1 MKAKIKIIIGC
12 LLTALLT
19 TSTYGCKEKTGNNN
33 STADADTAAAV
44 KPVGPKFNADSAYA
58 FTAAQCN
65 FGPRT
70 ILRHMSSAESGLWI
84 SLSNMDVRL

>member
-1 MKAKIKIIIGC
+1 M
-12 LLTALLT
+12 TALLT

-33 STADADTAAAV
+33 STADTDTVAAV

-70 ILRHMSSAESGLWI
+70 MNSTAHEQCGKVDCGKV
-84 SLSNMDVRL
+84 LSNMDVRF